1 MEAVLESR
9 KKKIRKSNKE
19 QIAGM
24 LFASIPV
31 IGFVLFGFIP
41 LVFSLFMSFS
51 DVPNF
56 MIDSI
61 QLYSIDN
68 LFQNYISIFQD
79 EKFYKAIVNTLY
91 AAISLPLS
99 MILGLFLAVLLNQK
113 LKGSKAF
120 RTIFFIPYVCSIV
133 ALTLMWRTL
142 LDKNYGVINDF
153 LNLFGVED
161 IAWLTDPNF
170 FMLGMIIM
178 ITWCNTGFN
187 LILYSAALTNISPSY
202 YEAAEMDGAGSFRK
216 FFKITL
222 PLLSPTTFYLFV
234 VGLIGALQ
242 EFTRFQAINAVNSNL
257 ISPTGPNDSGLTI
270 VFYLYNKAFGEAGGL
285 GEAAAVSWVLTIM
298 TIVLTAINFLG
309 SKKWV
314 YSDEKKSK

>member
-9 KKKIRKSNKE
+9 KKKFRKSNKA

-113 LKGSKAF
+113 LNGSKAF

-314 YSDEKKSK
+314 YSDEKASK

>member
-9 KKKIRKSNKE
+9 KKKIRKSKKE
-19 QIAGM
+19 QIAGV

-153 LNLFGVED
+153 LNIFGVED

-202 YEAAEMDGAGSFRK
+202 YEAAEMDGAGSLRK

-314 YSDEKKSK
+314 YSDAKASK

>member
-1 MEAVLESR
+1 MEAILESR

-314 YSDEKKSK
+314 YSNEKASK

>member
-19 QIAGM
+19 QIAGV

-314 YSDEKKSK
+314 YSDAKASK

>member
-9 KKKIRKSNKE
+9 KKKFRKSNKE
-19 QIAGM
+19 QVAGM

-314 YSDEKKSK
+314 YSDEKASK

>member
-19 QIAGM
+19 QIAGV

-153 LNLFGVED
+153 LNIFGVED

-314 YSDEKKSK
+314 YSDAKASK

>member
-1 MEAVLESR
+1 MEAILESR

-314 YSDEKKSK
+314 YSDEKASK

>member
-41 LVFSLFMSFS
+41 LVFSLFMSFT

-113 LKGSKAF
+113 LRGSKAF

-314 YSDEKKSK
+314 YSDEKASK

>member
-19 QIAGM
+19 QIAGV

-153 LNLFGVED
+153 LNIFGVED

-202 YEAAEMDGAGSFRK
+202 YEAAEMDGAGSLRK

-314 YSDEKKSK
+314 YSDAKASK